1 MSLLPPNTS
10 FRVAPEFQPLLRRLG
25 LSADGVFADPRVV
38 AWRTL
43 DDRENCTL
51 DARDADGAPVRLH
64 VKRYQP
70 TRGFTTP
77 ADDEVKGHRSLAF
90 ERIPTAPLVGWGRLP
105 DGRSFTIWQD
115 LAGYAPADRLIG
127 SGGMTFDQL
136 LVPTADLSARLHA
149 RGLHHRDLYLCHFM
163 VRDDAGVGDVRGD
176 AGGVDVRLIDTA
188 RVRRLGGLLT
198 RRRWIIKDLAQLWYS
213 TTKLPVTDEQR
224 LAWLER
230 YANQRGDG
238 TTTAAGLRGAIERK
252 VRAIAA
258 HDRNLNAAQPNRNIS
273 IPGAGARPPAVQ
285 SSRTA
290 ADVSSP
296 APANAAFRVRKAT
309 PDDAEALL
317 AHAVCIA
324 GEPGVAV
331 TLAPG
336 ELNLTVEQE
345 RQFVAETNASDNSV
359 FLVAEADRQIVGIL
373 TCVGG
378 KRRALRHVTT
388 LGVSVRRE
396 WRGRGVGTALMRAAI
411 DWAKSTGV
419 VTRIE
424 LHAFARNRAAIGLYE
439 RLGFV
444 TEGRCRRAVFRDG
457 EYQDDVIMALLL

>member
-1 MSLLPPNTS
+1 MSLLPPKTS

-25 LSADGVFADPRVV
+25 LSADGVFSDPRVV

-51 DARDADGAPVRLH
+51 DATGADGTPVRLH

-70 TRGFTTP
+70 ARGFTSP
-77 ADDEVKGHRSLAF
+77 ADDEVKGYRSLTF
-90 ERIPTAPLVGWGRLP
+90 ERIPTAPLVGWGKLP

-115 LAGYAPADRLIG
+115 LAGYTPADRLIE

-136 LVPTADLSARLHA
+136 LAPTADLAARLHA

-163 VRDDAGVGDVRGD
+163 VRANAAAGDG
-176 AGGVDVRLIDTA
+176 
-188 RVRRLGGLLT
+188 
-198 RRRWIIKDLAQLWYS
+198 RRRRPGS
-213 TTKLPVTDEQR
+213 GR
-224 LAWLER
+224 
-230 YANQRGDG
+230 
-238 TTTAAGLRGAIERK
+238 AA
-252 VRAIAA
+252 
-258 HDRNLNAAQPNRNIS
+258 DRHRP
-273 IPGAGARPPAVQ
+273 RPPARRAAHPPAVDHQGPRPVLVQ
-285 SSRTA
+285 HDQAPGHRRA
-290 ADVSSP
+290 AHGLAGAICPAARRRHDRRRPARRDRAEGARDRRPRPQPQRRPAEPEHLDPAGRRLARPIRVFRGTVDAP
-296 APANAAFRVRKAT
+296 PGAPANAAFRVRKAT
-309 PDDAEALL
+309 GDDAEALL
-317 AHAVCIA
+317 AHADRIA
-324 GEPGVAV
+324 GEPGIAI
-331 TLAPG
+331 TLGPG

-359 FLVAEADRQIVGIL
+359 FLVAEADRQIIGIL

-388 LGVSVRRE
+388 LGLSVRQE

-411 DWAKSTGV
+411 EWARGTGV
-419 VTRIE
+419 VKRIE
-424 LHAFARNRAAIGLYE
+424 LHAFARNQAAIRLYE

-444 TEGRCRRAVFRDG
+444 TEGRRRRAVFRDG